1 MRYPINYNASVSLSI
16 LRGMQGK
23 ADFLPVE
30 AREPEPQGRLLNK
43 VGVVCAV
50 ALVEAVLTLA
60 LSVASLKIEFQASF
74 ASLCKLCEAVTRGGN
89 LSVACGI

>member
-1 MRYPINYNASVSLSI
+1 MLFNQSQCFSFIIYLARYARESY
-16 LRGMQGK
+16 
-23 ADFLPVE
+23 FLPVE
-30 AREPEPQGRLLNK
+30 TREPEPQGRLLNK

>member
-1 MRYPINYNASVSLSI
+1 MCYPINYNASVSLSI
-16 LRGMQGK
+16 LRGMPGK

-30 AREPEPQGRLLNK
+30 AREPEPQGRLLDE

-60 LSVASLKIEFQASF
+60 LAVASLKFN
-74 ASLCKLCEAVTRGGN
+74 CKHTSMYSEDRYLFGN
-89 LSVACGI
+89 LLPK